1 MKGFNPASTL
11 ARTTSTIALAIGLAL
26 PGYGFAQTAPAAPA
40 AGAEATNAQPVAQDP
55 ASTPPP
61 VSDDIVVTG
70 IRASLERSIDIKR
83 NSFGIVDAISA
94 QDIGKF
100 PDTNLA
106 ESLQRIP
113 GVSINRRNGE
123 GAQVTVRGFGPD
135 YNMVTLNGR
144 QLAASDQTSV
154 GGNNDFT
161 RSTGRSFDFS
171 NLASEGVK
179 TLEVYK
185 TGRAAI
191 PSGGIGAAINV
202 VTRRPLDARESGFNG
217 SFGVKADYD
226 TSADACIDCG
236 SHVTPQGSGLI
247 SWSNPDHTFGASL
260 FGSYQKRNFSSM
272 AASVNGW
279 NISTL
284 AALLDPSGSHVN
296 AATKINNAPSDPN
309 TLVARPD
316 DARYHFAETSNERLN
331 FQGSLQF
338 KPTDRLT
345 LTADGLYAQNR
356 ASERRSDEANW
367 FAGLFDEITFDKGQ
381 KVATATYLHETNG
394 GAQKDSGQEQ
404 QYRAQKNR
412 LQDFGGNV
420 KWEVTDTFTVT
431 ADGHV
436 GLSKST
442 PDNPNGMSSTLI
454 ALSIPLLAEHSWD
467 YSNNGFPVQTVRF
480 SDPATPAPGNSVIKG
495 NGNGKLDVGDV
506 GSQVGRQIAT
516 NLRQTIKEG
525 RIDAAWDLGGG
536 SRFEFGGDYRKT
548 DTLSTQTTYYQ
559 TLGDWGN
566 AFPGDVEKIAPG
578 QIKQFCLVCKYDH
591 FDPKAS
597 GDGLVA
603 FRTEDATKLYNA
615 LSSAYANQ
623 PGHANGVNGYGNDR
637 VKEEIWA
644 AYGQIT
650 WKGQLGGHDA
660 ALVAGARYEQTKV
673 RAAGTLY
680 APADIR
686 WQSDNDFTQD
696 LIFDTKYLQQT
707 SGRGEYNNL
716 LPSMDFQF
724 NLKQN
729 LIGRFSASRT
739 IARPNY
745 NNLFTSASVGN
756 PNDATAVGGQT
767 GGSSGNPNLK
777 PLVSDNFD
785 VALEWYFKP
794 GSYLSVGFFDKR
806 VHNFIGTSVVQKQL
820 YGLRDP
826 SSGVSGRSGTAKAQ
840 LQAIKADV
848 TNVNLYTYTQLLEV
862 NGGSTAAATTAFLAA
877 YNPITR
883 SLPQSFVDEVLGL
896 GDIIADANDP
906 LFTFNVST
914 PINNKDAEIYGFELA
929 GQYFFGQTGIGI
941 SAQYT
946 HVKGDVGIDVGAP
959 INEDQ
964 FALVGLSDT
973 ANATLIYDKYGISA
987 RLSYNWRDKF
997 LSGVNA
1003 DSYHSPRFTAAHS
1016 QVDFNVSYDVT
1027 PHIAVSV
1034 EGINIFEDGL
1044 KVYGRSP
1051 NQIFFM
1057 QEGSARYLLGA
1068 RFKF

>member
-1 MKGFNPASTL
+1 MKGFYPASTL

-26 PGYGFAQTAPAAPA
+26 PAHGFAQTAPA
-40 AGAEATNAQPVAQDP
+40 AGAEATNAQPVTQDP
-55 ASTPPP
+55 ATTPPP
-61 VSDDIVVTG
+61 ISDDIVVTG

-217 SFGVKADYD
+217 SFGGKADYD
-226 TSADACIDCG
+226 TSSDACIDCG

-247 SWSNPDHTFGASL
+247 SWSNPDRTFGASL

-296 AATKINNAPSDPN
+296 AATKLNNLPSDRN

-420 KWEVTDTFTVT
+420 KWDVTDTFTVT
-431 ADGHV
+431 ADGHI

-495 NGNGKLDVGDV
+495 NGNGKLDVADV

-516 NLRQTIKEG
+516 NLRQTIREG
-525 RIDAAWDLGGG
+525 RIDAGWDLGGG
-536 SRFEFGGDYRKT
+536 SRFDFGGDYRKT

-578 QIKQFCLVCKYDH
+578 QIQQFCLVCKYEH

-696 LIFDTKYLQQT
+696 LIFDAKYLQQT

-724 NLKQN
+724 NFKHN

-767 GGSSGNPNLK
+767 GGNSGNPNLK

-794 GSYLSVGFFDKR
+794 GSYFSVGFFDKR
-806 VHNFIGTSVVQKQL
+806 VHNFIGTSVVPKQL

-862 NGGSTAAATTAFLAA
+862 NGGNAAAATTAFLAA
-877 YNPITR
+877 YDPTTR
-883 SLPQSFVDEVLGL
+883 SLPQSFVDKVLGL

-941 SAQYT
+941 AAQYT

-1003 DSYHSPRFTAAHS
+1003 DTFHSPRFTAAHS

-1027 PHIAVSV
+1027 PQIAVSL

-1057 QEGSARYLLGA
+1057 QEGSARYLVGA
-1068 RFKF
+1068 RFRF